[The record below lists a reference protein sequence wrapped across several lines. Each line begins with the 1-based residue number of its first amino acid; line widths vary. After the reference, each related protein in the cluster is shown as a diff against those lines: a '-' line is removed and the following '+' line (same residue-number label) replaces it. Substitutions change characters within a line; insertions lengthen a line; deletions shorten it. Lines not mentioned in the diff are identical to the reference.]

1 MEQQN
6 RALTHPVALLVPAV
20 AFVVVCF
27 LAPVSPLVVDS
38 FRVGG
43 GWGVANYIS
52 FFGQPVHQEVF
63 WRTLRIAALTTVAC
77 AAIGYPA
84 ARAIVDSRPAYRG
97 LIMGLLILPLMISPV
112 ARTYAWVILLGRN
125 GFINSLLVQS
135 GVTSEPLRL
144 LFTEG
149 AVFIGLLQLLLPL
162 MILPLVSALEN
173 LPRDVIAAARTLGAN
188 DWQIFWKVTLP
199 LTREGLVI
207 GGTLV
212 FTGSLT
218 AYITPAMLGGPTVLM
233 LETLLYQKVN
243 VSPDYVAASVIAV
256 ILVVSTLAANEL
268 LNRVAA
274 WKVRT

>member
-27 LAPVSPLVVDS
+27 LAPVAPLVVDS

-173 LPRDVIAAARTLGAN
+173 LPRDVTAAARTLGAN

-256 ILVVSTLAANEL
+256 ILVLSTLAANEL

>member
-1 MEQQN
+1 VPPV
-6 RALTHPVALLVPAV
+6 RLASPIALVVPAL
-20 AFVVVCF
+20 AFVVICF
-27 LAPVSPLVVDS
+27 LAPIAPLIVES
-38 FRVGG
+38 FRIGDT
-43 GWGVANYIS
+43 WGFANYFS
-52 FFGQPVHQEVF
+52 FFGQAVHQEVF
-63 WRTLRIAALTTVAC
+63 WRTMKIAALTTVVSAV
-77 AAIGYPA
+77 IGYPA
-84 ARAIVDSRPAYRG
+84 ARAIVHADPAYRG
-97 LIMGLLILPLMISPV
+97 LIMGLLILPLMVSPV
-112 ARTYAWVILLGRN
+112 ARTYAWVILLGGN
-125 GFINSLLVQS
+125 GFINSMLVGI

-188 DWQIFWKVTLP
+188 DWQVFWKVTLP
-199 LTREGLVI
+199 LSREGLVI

-243 VSPDYVAASVIAV
+243 VSPDYVAASVITV
-256 ILVVSTLAANEL
+256 ILVVSTLAAHDL
-268 LNRVAA
+268 LNRIAA
-274 WKVRT
+274 WTVRR